1 MVCGCMIMLMRGGFV
16 LIWIIEFI
24 IVKLFVMLFVVFIK
38 VVDLKLD
45 KLLIRFVW

>member
-1 MVCGCMIMLMRGGFV
+1 MVCGCMIMLMSGGFV